1 MAATNSS
8 PNAGNYYSGTGILKV
23 MLDGESVWRDIGNCP
38 TFTITA
44 AVEEFEHKSN
54 RVASRFVDFSHITS
68 RSAGLTIGMEEH
80 SADNMALA
88 CFGTS
93 YPAVAGLVTT
103 ADVNGTAVT
112 DIADDTGLV
121 VGHTYAVAGAN
132 FGSNNYM
139 TYNGGDAGTLKTAGT
154 TGTAVAAT
162 FSSPLQID
170 GMVASEKR
178 GKVRF
183 ISTNDIGPRVQ
194 FDFPS
199 VSFSPAETLT
209 LLQEE
214 LGVMEIAAK
223 LQGDANGRF
232 WRELWN
238 ITAEFDD

>member
-8 PNAGNYYSGTGILKV
+8 PNAGNYYSGTGIIKIW
-23 MLDGESVWRDIGNCP
+23 LDGESAWRDIGNCP
-38 TFTITA
+38 MFTITA

-68 RSAGLTIGMEEH
+68 RSAGLNIGMEEH

-88 CFGTS
+88 CFGTEI
-93 YPAVAGLVTT
+93 PALALVTT
-103 ADVNGTAVT
+103 ATVAGTAVT
-112 DIADDTGLV
+112 AIASTTGLV
-121 VGHTYAVAGAN
+121 VGETYAVAGTN
-132 FGSNNYM
+132 FGTNNYM
-139 TYNGGDAGTLKTAGT
+139 TYNGGSAGTLKTAGIS
-154 TGTAVAAT
+154 GTAVAAS
-162 FSSPLQID
+162 FSKPLQID

-178 GKVRF
+178 GKLRF
-183 ISTNDIGPRVQ
+183 FSTNDIGPRVQ

-199 VSFSPAETLT
+199 VSFSPIETLT

-214 LGVMEIAAK
+214 LGNMEISAK